1 MLFCASSPREH
12 QHDDE
17 TGGENCGLQIQC
29 KREVGGGAE
38 ELKKSAHPVHEPSR
52 LALWL
57 SWESIPRVSSNATVC
72 GQSKFVIFVTAV
84 TFEVGD
90 ASAVDK

>member
-1 MLFCASSPREH
+1 MLFCALSPREH

-17 TGGENCGLQIQC
+17 TGGKNCGLQIQC

-38 ELKKSAHPVHEPSR
+38 ELEKSAHPVHEPSR
-52 LALWL
+52 LALWRG
-57 SWESIPRVSSNATVC
+57 WESIPRVSSNA
-72 GQSKFVIFVTAV
+72 GQSKFVTFVTAV